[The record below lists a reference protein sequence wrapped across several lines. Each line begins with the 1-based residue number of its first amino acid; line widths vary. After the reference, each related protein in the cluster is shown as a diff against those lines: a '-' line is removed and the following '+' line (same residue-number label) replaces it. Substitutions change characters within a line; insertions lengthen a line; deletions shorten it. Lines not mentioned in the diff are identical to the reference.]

1 MIPFL
6 EKMTARLN
14 RRFHDVVADMGY
26 ASEENYTYL
35 ENNRIHEAGFLIW
48 IFSLSSRQIL
58 FQYHSREH
66 AFARA
71 VEDID
76 NNVIAV
82 ILRIELK
89 AEHLAAAGDRI
100 SDRGTA

>member
-1 MIPFL
+1 MRPS
-6 EKMTARLN
+6 T
-14 RRFHDVVADMGY
+14 
-26 ASEENYTYL
+26 
-35 ENNRIHEAGFLIW
+35 
-48 IFSLSSRQIL
+48 RQIL
-58 FQYHSREH
+58 FKYQRREH
-66 AFARA
+66 ALARA

-100 SDRGTA
+100 SDRGTAEALDEAVTAVHDAFMPEDN